1 MFYSLCGEIKA
12 QSPNWDS
19 VYADY
24 FKIYQPTDTPAW
36 LFPICFKNA
45 FNEWDTVYIG
55 HDPNATAGWVDTQFG
70 EGFAQLNLSEFNAVI
85 GFQADTGVK
94 VWINKLNTDNG
105 FSLELINGIM
115 PLTMYWNNSLFYSD
129 SLPYPDILPK
139 PYARGDLW
147 CSDGNPFYD
156 NCPMNGPVYLS
167 DSSLSGG
174 AFPNVRIDSM
184 YFDGNGIDDM
194 PGTLW
199 LEIVAFNKS
208 LATLKTNQGP
218 LGFKVHPTPAHDH
231 ITISSVTTDSYKV
244 ELYNLLGERLYES
257 DWSGIDEMRIDLM
270 AMDRG
275 LYLLVIKTESGTF
288 TQKIIHL

>member
-1 MFYSLCGEIKA
+1 MFYSLCGEVKA

-45 FNEWDTVYIG
+45 LAEWDTLYIG
-55 HDPNATAGWVDTQFG
+55 HDPTATSGWFDTQFG
-70 EGFAQLNLSEFNAVI
+70 EGFVQFNLSELNATL
-85 GFQADTGVK
+85 GFQADTGFK
-94 VWINKLNTDNG
+94 VVINKINFNNG
-105 FSLELINGIM
+105 FSIDLINGIM
-115 PLTMYWNNSLFYSD
+115 PLTMYWNDALFYSD
-129 SLPYPDILPK
+129 SLPFPD
-139 PYARGDLW
+139 
-147 CSDGNPFYD
+147 
-156 NCPMNGPVYLS
+156 LS
-167 DSSLSGG
+167 PL
-174 AFPNVRIDSM
+174 PNVRIDLWCDDVSIFYM
-184 YFDGNGIDDM
+184 NCPVNVPLYLSDSNFFGGIGPNTRIDSIYFDGNGIDDM